1 MTRGGLLAFAELAGS
16 AATRDYV
23 AEHVAFVSTSIDRI
37 TPKTTDDDVAAVG
50 AATGWADR
58 AAVVTEPFH
67 DWVLAGRF
75 PGGRPAWERGGARF
89 VDDLDPFERRKLS
102 LLNGSHTLMAYA
114 GAARGHRTVAQAI
127 GDPVVRAWVEEFW
140 SEAVR
145 HLPSEGLDL
154 DAYRS
159 ALLDRFHN
167 ARIQHLLDQIGQDG
181 TTKLRV
187 RIVPLLKAERAA
199 GREGAA
205 SVRALGAWVAAARGG
220 RLPVDRAG
228 AALAAAATEPGERA
242 VVALL
247 RLLDHEVADEPSI
260 VASVARA
267 AAAFDRDQH

>member
-1 MTRGGLLAFAELAGS
+1 
-16 AATRDYV
+16 
-23 AEHVAFVSTSIDRI
+23 
-37 TPKTTDDDVAAVG
+37 
-50 AATGWADR
+50 
-58 AAVVTEPFH
+58 
-67 DWVLAGRF
+67 
-75 PGGRPAWERGGARF
+75 
-89 VDDLDPFERRKLS
+89 
-102 LLNGSHTLMAYA
+102 MAYA

-154 DAYRS
+154 NAYRS
-159 ALLDRFHN
+159 ALLDRFRN
-167 ARIQHLLDQIGQDG
+167 ARIRHLLDQIGQDG

-187 RIVPLLKAERAA
+187 RIVPVLKAERAA

-205 SVRALGAWVAAARGG
+205 SVRALGAWVAAARDG

-267 AAAFDRDQH
+267 ASAFDRDQR